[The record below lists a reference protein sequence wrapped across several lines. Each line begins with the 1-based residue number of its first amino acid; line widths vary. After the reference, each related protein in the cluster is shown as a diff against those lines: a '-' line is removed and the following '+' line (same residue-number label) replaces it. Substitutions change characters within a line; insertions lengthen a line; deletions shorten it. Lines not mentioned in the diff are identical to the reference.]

1 MFIHYQ
7 QGDKYFISC
16 PSCRKP
22 TQLPDIGPTEF
33 PTAFLINSLFQLQ
46 TTLQKASEGSKASY
60 DNCHNNSATGYCKQC
75 TRFLCPECHDKHNGW
90 QPFSTHEVIN
100 VQDVAVLNTSKLLPL
115 NEDGNMKC
123 NDHNKSFKVY
133 CETCQEIICR
143 DCTVSNRHRNHD
155 YKLVT
160 ESYPKHHQE
169 IEADLTKVKTKVA
182 DVNTA
187 MTNLIT
193 REREV
198 TKQGEDVKKQ
208 IHTQSQLI
216 INLVQQSERQLVQQ
230 VDTVVQ
236 QKIQLLTKQR
246 EEAETVLKQLKGC
259 EEFVEQSL
267 KVGTQQQI
275 LREKQNMVQVMTTV
289 NQDVNPVVFQPI
301 EEANI
306 TFTSNQTLVDKYEGI
321 GELKSTPF
329 GKSILVKNACYVGK
343 KSTIT
348 LNLQT
353 QDGSPL
359 SVPLSL
365 ISCELSSTDDSQ
377 LISCDIN
384 ETQSGNYD
392 ISFTPRTRGKNQLTI
407 RLGGVNI
414 PGSPF
419 TLRIIPS
426 HEMRGKPVNI
436 ISGLNRPYGVVITKN
451 EEIVVAEWSAHCIT
465 ILNKEGK
472 KVKSF
477 GTCGTKEGQFI
488 YPYGVAISHDGHI
501 LVTDNHRLQ
510 KLTFEGDCVK
520 SVGSSKTG
528 NGPLQFNIP
537 RGITVHPTTGQIFIA
552 DTFNHRIQVL
562 NQVLNKDLTYSHSF
576 GQYGSSPEHFNYPWD
591 MTFDNEGYLYLVSN
605 HCIKKFTSTGQ
616 HISTFSSYGF
626 KPGQIDIPTSIIIDN
641 NLLYVSE
648 RYNNR
653 ISIFDT
659 NGCFIHCFGKYGRGE
674 GEFNSPYSITVDSL
688 GNLYVSDSCND
699 RLVVL

>member
-1 MFIHYQ
+1 
-7 QGDKYFISC
+7 
-16 PSCRKP
+16 
-22 TQLPDIGPTEF
+22 
-33 PTAFLINSLFQLQ
+33 
-46 TTLQKASEGSKASY
+46 
-60 DNCHNNSATGYCKQC
+60 
-75 TRFLCPECHDKHNGW
+75 
-90 QPFSTHEVIN
+90 
-100 VQDVAVLNTSKLLPL
+100 
-115 NEDGNMKC
+115 MKC

-133 CETCQEIICR
+133 CETCQQLICR
-143 DCTVSNRHRNHD
+143 DCTISQRHQNHK
-155 YKLVT
+155 YKLIT
-160 ESYPKHHQE
+160 ECYPDHHQE

-187 MTNLIT
+187 VTKLIT

-208 IHTQSQLI
+208 IHTHSQLI
-216 INLVQQSERQLVQQ
+216 INLVQQLERQLVQQ

-301 EEANI
+301 EEPNI

-321 GELKSTPF
+321 GELKSKTF
-329 GKSILVKNACYVGK
+329 SKSIIVKNACYVGK

-348 LNLQT
+348 LDLQT
-353 QDGSPL
+353 QDGYPF

-365 ISCELSSTDDSQ
+365 ISCELSSAGDSQ

-384 ETQSGNYD
+384 ENQSGNYD
-392 ISFTPRTRGKNQLTI
+392 ISFTPRTRGNHQLTI

-426 HEMRGKPVNI
+426 PEMRGKPVNI
-436 ISGLNRPYGVVITKN
+436 ISGLTNPFGVVITKN
-451 EEIVVAEWSAHCIT
+451 EEIVVAECNAHCIT

-477 GTCGTKEGQFI
+477 GTKDGQFTF
-488 YPYGVAISHDGHI
+488 PHRVAISQDGHI
-501 LVTDNHRLQ
+501 LVTNEHQLQ

-520 SVGSSKTG
+520 SVGSSKRG
-528 NGPLQFNIP
+528 NGPLQFNTPI
-537 RGITVHPTTGQIFIA
+537 GITVHPTTGQIFIA
-552 DTFNHRIQVL
+552 DAYNHRI
-562 NQVLNKDLTYSHSF
+562 QVLNKDLTYSHSF
-576 GQYGSSPEHFNYPWD
+576 GQFGSSPEQLNSPRD
-591 MTFDNEGYLYLVSN
+591 VTLDKQGYLYVADSAN

-616 HISTFSSYGF
+616 YISTFSSRGSN
-626 KPGQIDIPTSIIIDN
+626 PGQISCPISIIINN
-641 NLLYVSE
+641 NLLYVGDCG
-648 RYNNR
+648 NNR

-659 NGCFIHCFGKYGRGE
+659 NGCFIHCFGKRGSGE
-674 GEFNSPYSITVDSL
+674 GEFNRPFGITVDSL
-688 GNLYVSDSCND
+688 GNLYVSDHSNN

>member
-1 MFIHYQ
+1 M
-7 QGDKYFISC
+7 
-16 PSCRKP
+16 
-22 TQLPDIGPTEF
+22 
-33 PTAFLINSLFQLQ
+33 
-46 TTLQKASEGSKASY
+46 
-60 DNCHNNSATGYCKQC
+60 
-75 TRFLCPECHDKHNGW
+75 
-90 QPFSTHEVIN
+90 
-100 VQDVAVLNTSKLLPL
+100 
-115 NEDGNMKC
+115 NEDRNTKC
-123 NDHNKSFKVY
+123 NDHNEPIKVY
-133 CETCQEIICR
+133 CETCQELICR
-143 DCTVSNRHRNHD
+143 DCTVSKRHRNHD
-155 YKLVT
+155 YNLVT

-169 IEADLTKVKTKVA
+169 IEADLMKVKTKVA
-182 DVNTA
+182 DVNIA
-187 MTNLIT
+187 VTNLIT
-193 REREV
+193 RESEV

-208 IHTQSQLI
+208 IHTHSQLI
-216 INLVQQSERQLVQQ
+216 ISLVKQSERQLVQQ

-246 EEAETVLKQLKGC
+246 EEAGTVLKQLKGC

-306 TFTSNQTLVDKYEGI
+306 TFTSNQTLVDKYQGI
-321 GELKSTPF
+321 GELKSKPF
-329 GKSILVKNACYVGK
+329 GKLVLVKNACYVGK

-365 ISCELSSTDDSQ
+365 ISCELSSADDSQ

-384 ETQSGNYD
+384 VTQSGNYD
-392 ISFTPRTRGKNQLTI
+392 ISFTPCTRGKHQLKV

-414 PGSPF
+414 PGSLF
-419 TLRIIPS
+419 TLHITTSP
-426 HEMRGKPVNI
+426 EMRGKPVNV
-436 ISGLNRPYGVVITKN
+436 ISGLTSPYGVANTKN
-451 EEIVVAEWSAHCIT
+451 EDIVVAELYANRIT

-477 GTCGTKEGQFI
+477 GTEGTKEGQFTH
-488 YPYGVAISHDGHI
+488 PRGVAISHDGHI

-520 SVGSSKTG
+520 SVGSGETG
-528 NGPLQFNIP
+528 NGPLQLNTPI
-537 RGITVHPTTGQIFIA
+537 GITVHPTTGQIFIA

-562 NQVLNKDLTYSHSF
+562 NKDLTYSHSF
-576 GQYGSSPEHFNYPWD
+576 GQYGSSPEQFNYPWD
-591 MTFDNEGYLYLVSN
+591 VTFDNEGYLYVADNSN
-605 HCIKKFTSTGQ
+605 DCIKKFTSTGQ
-616 HISTFSSYGF
+616 YISTFSSRGSN
-626 KPGQIDIPTSIIIDN
+626 PGQITKPSFILIDN

-648 RYNNR
+648 AGNNR

-659 NGCFIHCFGKYGRGE
+659 NGCFIHCFGKSGSGE
-674 GEFNSPYSITVDSL
+674 GEFDEPFGITVDSL
-688 GNLYVSDSCND
+688 GNLYVSDLRNN

>member
-1 MFIHYQ
+1 M
-7 QGDKYFISC
+7 
-16 PSCRKP
+16 
-22 TQLPDIGPTEF
+22 
-33 PTAFLINSLFQLQ
+33 
-46 TTLQKASEGSKASY
+46 
-60 DNCHNNSATGYCKQC
+60 
-75 TRFLCPECHDKHNGW
+75 
-90 QPFSTHEVIN
+90 
-100 VQDVAVLNTSKLLPL
+100 
-115 NEDGNMKC
+115 NEDSNTKC

-133 CETCQEIICR
+133 CETCQQLICR
-143 DCTVSNRHRNHD
+143 DCTISERHQRHK
-155 YKLVT
+155 YKLIT

-169 IEADLTKVKTKVA
+169 IEADLTIVKRKVA

-187 MTNLIT
+187 VTNLVT
-193 REREV
+193 RERDV

-208 IHTQSQLI
+208 IHTQSRLI

-236 QKIQLLTKQR
+236 QKIRLLTKQR

-267 KVGTQQQI
+267 KVGSQQQI

-306 TFTSNQTLVDKYEGI
+306 TFTSNQTLVDKYQGI
-321 GELKSTPF
+321 GHLKSKPF
-329 GKSILVKNACYVGK
+329 AKSILVKNACYIGK
-343 KSTIT
+343 KSTII

-353 QDGSPL
+353 QDRYPL

-365 ISCELSSTDDSQ
+365 ISCELSSADDSQ

-392 ISFTPRTRGKNQLTI
+392 ISFTPRTRGKHQLTI
-407 RLGGVNI
+407 RLGGMNI

-419 TLRIIPS
+419 TLHIIPS
-426 HEMRGKPVNI
+426 PEMRGKPVNI
-436 ISGLNRPYGVVITKN
+436 ISGLNRPWGVVITKN
-451 EEIVVAEWSAHCIT
+451 EEIVVTEWGADYIT

-477 GTCGTKEGQFI
+477 GTKGTKEGQFTN
-488 YPYGVAISHDGHI
+488 PRGVAISHDGCI

-510 KLTFEGDCVK
+510 KLTFEGVCVK

-528 NGPLQFNIP
+528 NGPLQFNVPI
-537 RGITVHPTTGQIFIA
+537 GVTVHPTTGQIFIA
-552 DTFNHRIQVL
+552 DNSNHRI
-562 NQVLNKDLTYSHSF
+562 QVLNKDLTYSHSF
-576 GQYGSSPEHFNYPWD
+576 GKEGSSPEQFNQPWD
-591 MTFDNEGYLYLVSN
+591 VTFDNEGYLNVADSNN

-616 HISTFSSYGF
+616 YISTFSSKGSN
-626 KPGQIDIPTSIIIDN
+626 PGQINVPTSIIIDN

-648 RYNNR
+648 YGNNR

-659 NGCFIHCFGKYGRGE
+659 NGCFIHCFGKSGSEE
-674 GEFNSPYSITVDSL
+674 GEFTSPRGITVDSL
-688 GNLYVSDSCND
+688 GNMYVSDTDNN

>member
-1 MFIHYQ
+1 MHN
-7 QGDKYFISC
+7 KW
-16 PSCRKP
+16 
-22 TQLPDIGPTEF
+22 
-33 PTAFLINSLFQLQ
+33 
-46 TTLQKASEGSKASY
+46 KA
-60 DNCHNNSATGYCKQC
+60 
-75 TRFLCPECHDKHNGW
+75 
-90 QPFSTHEVIN
+90 FSTHEVIN

-115 NEDGNMKC
+115 NEDSNLKC
-123 NDHNKSFKVY
+123 NDHNEPIKVY
-133 CETCQEIICR
+133 CETCQELICR
-143 DCTVSNRHRNHD
+143 DCTISQRHQNHK
-155 YKLVT
+155 YELII
-160 ESYPKHHQE
+160 ECYPDHHQE
-169 IEADLTKVKTKVA
+169 IEADLTKVKRKVA

-187 MTNLIT
+187 VTNLIT
-193 REREV
+193 QEREV

-267 KVGTQQQI
+267 KIGSQQQI

-306 TFTSNQTLVDKYEGI
+306 TFTSNQTLVDNYEGI
-321 GELKSTPF
+321 GELKSKTF
-329 GKSILVKNACYVGK
+329 GKSVLVKNAYYVGK
-343 KSTIT
+343 KLTIT
-348 LNLQT
+348 LKLQT

-365 ISCELSSTDDSQ
+365 ISCELSSAGDSQ

-392 ISFTPRTRGKNQLTI
+392 ISFTPPRTRGKGQLNI

-419 TLRIIPS
+419 TFHIPS
-426 HEMRGKPVNI
+426 SEMRGKPVSI
-436 ISGLNRPYGVVITKN
+436 ISGLNSPWGVVITKN
-451 EEIVVAEWSAHCIT
+451 EEIVVAESGAHCIT

-477 GTCGTKEGQFI
+477 GTRGTKKGQFTH
-488 YPYGVAISHDGHI
+488 PHGVAISQDGHI
-501 LVTDNHRLQ
+501 LVTDEHRLQ

-520 SVGSSKTG
+520 SLGSSKTG
-528 NGPLQFNIP
+528 NGPLQFNTPI
-537 RGITVHPTTGQIFIA
+537 GITVHPTTGQIFIA
-552 DTFNHRIQVL
+552 DTSNHRIQVL
-562 NQVLNKDLTYSHSF
+562 NEDLTYSHSF
-576 GQYGSSPEHFNYPWD
+576 GQYGSSPEQFNEPYD
-591 MTFDNEGYLYLVSN
+591 VTFDNEEYLYVADNNN
-605 HCIKKFTSTGQ
+605 HCVKKLTSTGQ
-616 HISTFSSYGF
+616 YISTFSSYESN
-626 KPGQIDIPTSIIIDN
+626 PGQIIYPSSIIIDN
-641 NLLYVSE
+641 NILYVSE
-648 RYNNR
+648 LGIDR

-659 NGCFIHCFGKYGRGE
+659 NGCFIHCFGKYGSGE
-674 GEFNSPYSITVDSL
+674 GEFNSPYGIAVDSL
-688 GNLYVSDSCND
+688 GNLYVND
-699 RLVVL
+699 LINYRLVVL

>member
-1 MFIHYQ
+1 
-7 QGDKYFISC
+7 
-16 PSCRKP
+16 
-22 TQLPDIGPTEF
+22 
-33 PTAFLINSLFQLQ
+33 
-46 TTLQKASEGSKASY
+46 
-60 DNCHNNSATGYCKQC
+60 
-75 TRFLCPECHDKHNGW
+75 
-90 QPFSTHEVIN
+90 
-100 VQDVAVLNTSKLLPL
+100 
-115 NEDGNMKC
+115 MKC
-123 NDHNKSFKVY
+123 NDHNEPIKVY
-133 CETCQEIICR
+133 CETCQELICR
-143 DCTVSNRHRNHD
+143 DCTVSKQHRNHD
-155 YKLVT
+155 YNLIT

-182 DVNTA
+182 DINIAVTD
-187 MTNLIT
+187 LIT

-198 TKQGEDVKKQ
+198 TEQGEDVKKQ
-208 IHTQSQLI
+208 IHTHSQLI
-216 INLVQQSERQLVQQ
+216 MNLVQQSQRQLVQQ

-306 TFTSNQTLVDKYEGI
+306 TFTSNHTLVDKYKGI
-321 GELKSTPF
+321 GELKSKTF
-329 GKSILVKNACYVGK
+329 GKSVLVKNACYISK

-359 SVPLSL
+359 SVPFSL
-365 ISCELSSTDDSQ
+365 ISCELSSAGDSQ
-377 LISCDIN
+377 PISCDIN
-384 ETQSGNYD
+384 ETQSGNYN
-392 ISFTPRTRGKNQLTI
+392 ISFTPCTRGKHQLTI

-419 TLRIIPS
+419 TLFP
-426 HEMRGKPVNI
+426 ELRGKPVNI

-451 EEIVVAEWSAHCIT
+451 EEIVVAENVTHRIT

-477 GTCGTKEGQFI
+477 GTEGTKEGQFI
-488 YPYGVAISHDGHI
+488 YPRGVAISHDGHI

-510 KLTFEGDCVK
+510 KLTFEGHCVK
-520 SVGSSKTG
+520 SVGSSEIG

-537 RGITVHPTTGQIFIA
+537 IGITVHPTTGQIFAA
-552 DTFNHRIQVL
+552 DAYNHRI
-562 NQVLNKDLTYSHSF
+562 QVLNKDLTYSHSF
-576 GQYGSSPEHFNYPWD
+576 GQYGSSPEQFNDPRD
-591 MTFDNEGYLYLVSN
+591 VTLDNEGYLYVADYNN

-616 HISTFSSYGF
+616 YISTFSSYGSN
-626 KPGQIDIPTSIIIDN
+626 PGHISCPSSIIIDN

-648 RYNNR
+648 QVNNR

-659 NGCFIHCFGKYGRGE
+659 NGCFIHCFGKRGSGE
-674 GEFNSPYSITVDSL
+674 GEFHRPFGITVDSL
-688 GNLYVSDSCND
+688 GNLYVSDFHNN

>member
-1 MFIHYQ
+1 
-7 QGDKYFISC
+7 
-16 PSCRKP
+16 
-22 TQLPDIGPTEF
+22 
-33 PTAFLINSLFQLQ
+33 
-46 TTLQKASEGSKASY
+46 
-60 DNCHNNSATGYCKQC
+60 
-75 TRFLCPECHDKHNGW
+75 
-90 QPFSTHEVIN
+90 
-100 VQDVAVLNTSKLLPL
+100 
-115 NEDGNMKC
+115 MKC
-123 NDHNKSFKVY
+123 NDHNEPIKVY
-133 CETCQEIICR
+133 CETCQELICR
-143 DCTVSNRHRNHD
+143 DCTISERHQNHK

-169 IEADLTKVKTKVA
+169 IEANLTKVKTKVA

-187 MTNLIT
+187 VTNLIT

-230 VDTVVQ
+230 VDTAVQ

-259 EEFVEQSL
+259 EEFVEQTL
-267 KVGTQQQI
+267 KVGNQQQI

-321 GELKSTPF
+321 GEFKSKTF
-329 GKSILVKNACYVGK
+329 GKSVFVKNICYAGK
-343 KSTIT
+343 KSTVT

-353 QDGSPL
+353 QDGAPF
-359 SVPLSL
+359 SVPPSL
-365 ISCELSSTDDSQ
+365 ISCELSSADDSQ

-384 ETQSGNYD
+384 DTQSGNYD
-392 ISFTPRTRGKNQLTI
+392 ISFTPRIRGKHQLTI

-414 PGSPF
+414 PGSSF
-419 TLRIIPS
+419 TLHIIPS
-426 HEMRGKPVNI
+426 PEMRGKPVNI
-436 ISGLNRPYGVVITKN
+436 ISGLNRSWGVVITKN
-451 EEIVVAEWSAHCIT
+451 EDIVVAEWSANCIT

-477 GTCGTKEGQFI
+477 GTRGTKEGQFDF
-488 YPYGVAISHDGHI
+488 PCGVAISQDGRI

-520 SVGSSKTG
+520 SVGSGEKG
-528 NGPLQFNIP
+528 NGPLQFNVP
-537 RGITVHPTTGQIFIA
+537 MGIAVHPTTGQIFIA
-552 DTFNHRIQVL
+552 DNSNHRI
-562 NQVLNKDLTYSHSF
+562 QVLNKDLTYSHSF
-576 GQYGSSPEHFNYPWD
+576 GQYGSSPEQFNYPCD
-591 MTFDNEGYLYLVSN
+591 VTFDNEGYLYVADNNN

-616 HISTFSSYGF
+616 YISTFSSEGSR
-626 KPGQIDIPTSIIIDN
+626 PGQIFCPISILIDN

-648 RYNNR
+648 FVNNR

-659 NGCFIHCFGKYGRGE
+659 NGCFIHCFGKRGSGE
-674 GEFNSPYSITVDSL
+674 GEFDRPHGITVDSL
-688 GNLYVSDSCND
+688 GNLYVSDSGNN

>member
-1 MFIHYQ
+1 M
-7 QGDKYFISC
+7 
-16 PSCRKP
+16 
-22 TQLPDIGPTEF
+22 
-33 PTAFLINSLFQLQ
+33 
-46 TTLQKASEGSKASY
+46 
-60 DNCHNNSATGYCKQC
+60 
-75 TRFLCPECHDKHNGW
+75 
-90 QPFSTHEVIN
+90 
-100 VQDVAVLNTSKLLPL
+100 
-115 NEDGNMKC
+115 NEDSNTKC
-123 NDHNKSFKVY
+123 NDHNEPIKLY
-133 CETCQEIICR
+133 CETCRDLICR
-143 DCTVSNRHRNHD
+143 DCTFSQRHQNHKH
-155 YKLVT
+155 KLII
-160 ESYPKHHQE
+160 ECYPDHHQE
-169 IEADLTKVKTKVA
+169 IEADLTKVKRKVA

-187 MTNLIT
+187 VTNLIT
-193 REREV
+193 RERDV

-216 INLVQQSERQLVQQ
+216 INLVQQSQRLLVQQ

-267 KVGTQQQI
+267 KVGSQQQI

-289 NQDVNPVVFQPI
+289 NQDVNPVVFQPT

-306 TFTSNQTLVDKYEGI
+306 TFTSNQTLVDKYQGI
-321 GELKSTPF
+321 GELKSKTF
-329 GKSILVKNACYVGK
+329 GKSVLVKNACYVGK

-348 LNLQT
+348 LNLQA

-365 ISCELSSTDDSQ
+365 ISCELSSADDSQ
-377 LISCDIN
+377 FISCDIN

-392 ISFTPRTRGKNQLTI
+392 TSFTPCTKGKHQLTI

-419 TLRIIPS
+419 TLHIIPS
-426 HEMRGKPVNI
+426 PEMRGKPVNI
-436 ISGLNRPYGVVITKN
+436 ISGLRIPWGVVITKN
-451 EEIVVAEWSAHCIT
+451 DEIVLAECGPHCIT

-477 GTCGTKEGQFI
+477 GTKGTKEGQFTKLR
-488 YPYGVAISHDGHI
+488 GVALSHDGHI
-501 LVTDNHRLQ
+501 LVTDEHRLQ

-520 SVGSSKTG
+520 SVGSSETG
-528 NGPLQFNIP
+528 KGSLQFNVPI
-537 RGITVHPTTGQIFIA
+537 GITVHPTTGEIFIA
-552 DTFNHRIQVL
+552 DMNNYRI
-562 NQVLNKDLTYSHSF
+562 QVLNKDLTYSHSF
-576 GQYGSSPEHFNYPWD
+576 GKRGSSPEQFQYPWD
-591 MTFDNEGYLYLVSN
+591 VTFDNEGYLYVADHSN

-616 HISTFSSYGF
+616 YITTFSSKGSN
-626 KPGQIDIPTSIIIDN
+626 PGHIKHPSSIIIDN

-648 RYNNR
+648 RGNHR

-659 NGCFIHCFGKYGRGE
+659 NGCFIHCFGKEGSGE
-674 GEFNSPYSITVDSL
+674 GEFNSPCGITVDSL
-688 GNLYVSDSCND
+688 GNLYVSDTFNN

>member
-1 MFIHYQ
+1 MLK
-7 QGDKYFISC
+7 GPNVSC
-16 PSCRKP
+16 
-22 TQLPDIGPTEF
+22 
-33 PTAFLINSLFQLQ
+33 
-46 TTLQKASEGSKASY
+46 

-75 TRFLCPECHDKHNGW
+75 ARFSCQECLDAHNKW
-90 QPFSTHEVIN
+90 QLLSTHEVI
-100 VQDVAVLNTSKLLPL
+100 DVAVLNTSKLLPL
-115 NEDGNMKC
+115 NEDRNMKC

-133 CETCQEIICR
+133 CETCQELICR
-143 DCTVSNRHRNHD
+143 DCTITQPHQNHK

-160 ESYPKHHQE
+160 ECYPDHHQE
-169 IEADLTKVKTKVA
+169 IEVDLTIVKRKVA

-187 MTNLIT
+187 VTNLFT
-193 REREV
+193 RESDV
-198 TKQGEDVKKQ
+198 TKQGDDVKKQ
-208 IHTQSQLI
+208 IHTHSKLI
-216 INLVQQSERQLVQQ
+216 INLVQQSQRQLVQQ

-236 QKIQLLTKQR
+236 QKIQSLTKQR
-246 EEAETVLKQLKGC
+246 EEAETVLKQLRGC
-259 EEFVEQSL
+259 EELVEQSL

-301 EEANI
+301 EEADI
-306 TFTSNQTLVDKYEGI
+306 TFTSNHTLLDKYEGI
-321 GELKSTPF
+321 GQLKSKPF
-329 GKSILVKNACYVGK
+329 GKLLLVKNACYISK

-365 ISCELSSTDDSQ
+365 ISCELSSADDSQ

-392 ISFTPRTRGKNQLTI
+392 VSFTPRTRGKHQLTI

-414 PGSPF
+414 PDSPF
-419 TLRIIPS
+419 TLHIIPS
-426 HEMRGKPVNI
+426 PEMRGKPVNI
-436 ISGLNRPYGVVITKN
+436 ISGLNNPWGVVITKN
-451 EEIVVAEWSAHCIT
+451 EEIVVAENGAHCIT

-477 GTCGTKEGQFI
+477 GTRGIKEGQFT
-488 YPYGVAISHDGHI
+488 YPHGVAISHDGYI

-528 NGPLQFNIP
+528 NGPLQLNVPI
-537 RGITVHPTTGQIFIA
+537 GMTVHPTTGQIFIA
-552 DTFNHRIQVL
+552 DNDNHRIQVL
-562 NQVLNKDLTYSHSF
+562 DKDLAYSHSF
-576 GQYGSSPEHFNYPWD
+576 GKRGSSPEQFNDPWD
-591 MTFDNEGYLYLVSN
+591 VTFHNEGYLYVADSDN
-605 HCIKKFTSTGQ
+605 HCIKKFTSTEQ
-616 HISTFSSYGF
+616 YISTFSSCGSN
-626 KPGQIDIPTSIIIDN
+626 PGKISCPSSIIIDN

-648 RYNNR
+648 LVNHR

-659 NGCFIHCFGKYGRGE
+659 NGCFIHCFGKRGSGE
-674 GEFNSPYSITVDSL
+674 GEFNIPCGITVDSL
-688 GNLYVSDSCND
+688 GNLYVSDHGNN

>member
-1 MFIHYQ
+1 
-7 QGDKYFISC
+7 
-16 PSCRKP
+16 
-22 TQLPDIGPTEF
+22 
-33 PTAFLINSLFQLQ
+33 
-46 TTLQKASEGSKASY
+46 
-60 DNCHNNSATGYCKQC
+60 
-75 TRFLCPECHDKHNGW
+75 
-90 QPFSTHEVIN
+90 
-100 VQDVAVLNTSKLLPL
+100 
-115 NEDGNMKC
+115 MKC
-123 NDHNKSFKVY
+123 NDHNEPIKVY
-133 CETCQEIICR
+133 CETCQELICR
-143 DCTVSNRHRNHD
+143 DCTISQRHQNHK
-155 YKLVT
+155 YKLIT
-160 ESYPKHHQE
+160 ECYPDHHQE
-169 IEADLTKVKTKVA
+169 IEADLTKVKRKVA

-187 MTNLIT
+187 VTNLIT
-193 REREV
+193 RERAV

-208 IHTQSQLI
+208 IHAQSQLI

-267 KVGTQQQI
+267 KVGSQQQI

-321 GELKSTPF
+321 GELKSKPF
-329 GKSILVKNACYVGK
+329 GKSVLIKNACYVGK

-365 ISCELSSTDDSQ
+365 ISCELSSADDSQ

-392 ISFTPRTRGKNQLTI
+392 INFTPHTRGKHQLTI

-414 PGSPF
+414 PDSPF
-419 TLRIIPS
+419 TLHIIPS
-426 HEMRGKPVNI
+426 PEMRGKPVNI
-436 ISGLNRPYGVVITKN
+436 ISGLNRPFGVVITKN
-451 EEIVVAEWSAHCIT
+451 EDIVVAECHAKCVT

-477 GTCGTKEGQFI
+477 VTRGTKEGQFTN
-488 YPYGVAISHDGHI
+488 PRGVAISHDGHI

-510 KLTFEGDCVK
+510 KLSFEGGCVK
-520 SVGSSKTG
+520 SVGSSEIG
-528 NGPLQFNIP
+528 NGPLQFNHPI
-537 RGITVHPTTGQIFIA
+537 GITVHPTIGQIFIA
-552 DTFNHRIQVL
+552 DSNNHRI
-562 NQVLNKDLTYSHSF
+562 QVLNKDLTYSHSF
-576 GQYGSSPEHFNYPWD
+576 GKKGSSPEQFNLPYD
-591 MTFDNEGYLYLVSN
+591 VTFDNEGYLYVADFGS
-605 HCIKKFTSTGQ
+605 HCIKKFTSTEQ
-616 HISTFSSYGF
+616 YISTFSSRGSN
-626 KPGQIDIPTSIIIDN
+626 PGQIKQPISIIINN
-641 NLLYVSE
+641 NLLYVNE
-648 RYNNR
+648 LGNHR

-659 NGCFIHCFGKYGRGE
+659 NGCFIHCFGKRGSRE
-674 GEFNSPYSITVDSL
+674 GEFNSPYGITVDSL
-688 GNLYVSDSCND
+688 GNLYVSDTFNN

>member
-1 MFIHYQ
+1 M
-7 QGDKYFISC
+7 
-16 PSCRKP
+16 
-22 TQLPDIGPTEF
+22 
-33 PTAFLINSLFQLQ
+33 
-46 TTLQKASEGSKASY
+46 
-60 DNCHNNSATGYCKQC
+60 
-75 TRFLCPECHDKHNGW
+75 
-90 QPFSTHEVIN
+90 
-100 VQDVAVLNTSKLLPL
+100 
-115 NEDGNMKC
+115 NEDRNTKC
-123 NDHNKSFKVY
+123 NDHNEPIKVY
-133 CETCQEIICR
+133 CETCQELICR
-143 DCTVSNRHRNHD
+143 DCTVSKRHRNHD
-155 YKLVT
+155 YNLIT

-182 DVNTA
+182 NINTA
-187 MTNLIT
+187 VTNLIT
-193 REREV
+193 RERDV

-216 INLVQQSERQLVQQ
+216 INLVQQSQRQLVQQ

-246 EEAETVLKQLKGC
+246 EEAETVLKQLKDC

-329 GKSILVKNACYVGK
+329 GKSVLVKNACYVGK

-348 LNLQT
+348 LDLQT

-365 ISCELSSTDDSQ
+365 ISCELSSADDSQ

-392 ISFTPRTRGKNQLTI
+392 ISFTPCTRGKHQLTI

-419 TLRIIPS
+419 TLYIIPS
-426 HEMRGKPVNI
+426 PEMRGKPENI
-436 ISGLNRPYGVVITKN
+436 ISGPMGVVITKN
-451 EEIVVAEWSAHCIT
+451 EEIVVAEFSANCIT

-477 GTCGTKEGQFI
+477 GTKGTKEGQFTN
-488 YPYGVAISHDGHI
+488 PRGVAISHDGHI
-501 LVTDNHRLQ
+501 LVSDEHRLQ

-520 SVGSSKTG
+520 SVGSSETG
-528 NGPLQFNIP
+528 NGPLQFNGP
-537 RGITVHPTTGQIFIA
+537 TGITVHPTTGQIFIA
-552 DTFNHRIQVL
+552 DSNNHRI
-562 NQVLNKDLTYSHSF
+562 QVLNKDLTYSHSL
-576 GQYGSSPEHFNYPWD
+576 GKRGSSPEQFNYPCD
-591 MTFDNEGYLYLVSN
+591 VTFDKEGYLYVTDNNN

-616 HISTFSSYGF
+616 YISTFSSCGSN
-626 KPGQIDIPTSIIIDN
+626 PGQIKFPVFIIIDN

-648 RYNNR
+648 HVNNR

-659 NGCFIHCFGKYGRGE
+659 NGCFIHCFGKSGSGE
-674 GEFNSPYSITVDSL
+674 GEFNSPYGITVDSL
-688 GNLYVSDSCND
+688 GNLYVSDYGNN
-699 RLVVL
+699 RLVVW

>member
-1 MFIHYQ
+1 MFIHYLIYQ

-33 PTAFLINSLFQLQ
+33 PTAFFINSLFQLQ
-46 TTLQKASEGSKASY
+46 NTLKKAFEDRNVSC
-60 DNCHNNSATGYCKQC
+60 DNCHKNSATGYCKQC
-75 TRFLCPECHDKHNGW
+75 TQFLCPKCLDAHNTW
-90 QPFSTHEVIN
+90 LPFSTHEVIN

-115 NEDGNMKC
+115 NEDRNTKC
-123 NDHNKSFKVY
+123 NDHNEPIKVY
-133 CETCQEIICR
+133 CETCQELICR
-143 DCTVSNRHRNHD
+143 DCTISKRHRNHD
-155 YKLVT
+155 YNLVT

-182 DVNTA
+182 NITTA
-187 MTNLIT
+187 VTNLIT
-193 REREV
+193 QEREV

-208 IHTQSQLI
+208 IHTQSQLL
-216 INLVQQSERQLVQQ
+216 INLVQHSERQLVQQ
-230 VDTVVQ
+230 VDTAVQ

-267 KVGTQQQI
+267 KVGSQQQI

-301 EEANI
+301 DEANI
-306 TFTSNQTLVDKYEGI
+306 TFTSNHTLVDKYEGI
-321 GELKSTPF
+321 GEFKSKTF
-329 GKSILVKNACYVGK
+329 GKSVLVKNACYVGK
-343 KSTIT
+343 KSTVT

-353 QDGSPL
+353 QGGSPF

-365 ISCELSSTDDSQ
+365 ISCELSSAGNSQ
-377 LISCDIN
+377 LVSCDIN

-392 ISFTPRTRGKNQLTI
+392 ISFTPCTREKHQLTI

-419 TLRIIPS
+419 TLFP
-426 HEMRGKPVNI
+426 EMRGKPVNI
-436 ISGLNRPYGVVITKN
+436 ISGLNGPYGVVVSKN
-451 EEIVVAEWSAHCIT
+451 EEIIVAENDANCIT

-477 GTCGTKEGQFI
+477 GTRGTKEGQFTN
-488 YPYGVAISHDGHI
+488 PRGVTISQDGHI

-528 NGPLQFNIP
+528 NGPLQFNGP
-537 RGITVHPTTGQIFIA
+537 TGITVYPTTGQIFVA
-552 DTFNHRIQVL
+552 DMDNHRIRVL
-562 NQVLNKDLTYSHSF
+562 NNDLTYSHSF
-576 GQYGSSPEHFNYPWD
+576 VKEGSSPEQFNLPCD
-591 MTFDNEGYLYLVSN
+591 VTFDNEGYLYVADFNN
-605 HCIKKFTSTGQ
+605 HCIKKFTPAGQ
-616 HISTFSSYGF
+616 YISTFSSEGSN
-626 KPGQIDIPTSIIIDN
+626 PGQIKQPTSIIIDN

-648 RYNNR
+648 YGNDR

-659 NGCFIHCFGKYGRGE
+659 NGRFIHCFGKSGSGE
-674 GEFNSPYSITVDSL
+674 GEFNLRYGITIDSL
-688 GNLYVSDSCND
+688 GNLYVSDTDNN

>member
-1 MFIHYQ
+1 M
-7 QGDKYFISC
+7 
-16 PSCRKP
+16 
-22 TQLPDIGPTEF
+22 
-33 PTAFLINSLFQLQ
+33 
-46 TTLQKASEGSKASY
+46 
-60 DNCHNNSATGYCKQC
+60 
-75 TRFLCPECHDKHNGW
+75 
-90 QPFSTHEVIN
+90 
-100 VQDVAVLNTSKLLPL
+100 
-115 NEDGNMKC
+115 NEDSDTKC
-123 NDHNKSFKVY
+123 NDHNKPIKVY
-133 CETCQEIICR
+133 CETCQELICR
-143 DCTVSNRHRNHD
+143 DCTISQRHQNHK
-155 YKLVT
+155 YKLIT
-160 ESYPKHHQE
+160 ECYPDHYQE
-169 IEADLTKVKTKVA
+169 IEADLTKVKRKVA

-187 MTNLIT
+187 VTNLIT
-193 REREV
+193 REWEV

-230 VDTVVQ
+230 VDTTVQ

-259 EEFVEQSL
+259 EEFVERSL
-267 KVGTQQQI
+267 KLGSQQQI

-321 GELKSTPF
+321 GELKSS
-329 GKSILVKNACYVGK
+329 KSVLVKSACYIGK

-359 SVPLSL
+359 SIPPSL
-365 ISCELSSTDDSQ
+365 ISCELSSADDSQ

-392 ISFTPRTRGKNQLTI
+392 ISFIVYTRGKHQLTI
-407 RLGGVNI
+407 RSGGVNI

-419 TLRIIPS
+419 TPHIIPS
-426 HEMRGKPVNI
+426 PEMRGKPVNI
-436 ISGLNRPYGVVITKN
+436 ISGLNKPFDVVITKN
-451 EEIVVAEWSAHCIT
+451 EEIVVAECDAHCIT

-477 GTCGTKEGQFI
+477 GTRGTRGTKEGQFTF
-488 YPYGVAISHDGHI
+488 PRGVTISHDGHI

-520 SVGSSKTG
+520 SVGSSEKG
-528 NGPLQFNIP
+528 NGPLQFKVP
-537 RGITVHPTTGQIFIA
+537 RNITVHPTTGQIFIA
-552 DTFNHRIQVL
+552 ETDNHRI
-562 NQVLNKDLTYSHSF
+562 QVLNKDLTYSHSF
-576 GQYGSSPEHFNYPWD
+576 GKKGSSPEQFNQPYD
-591 MTFDNEGYLYLVSN
+591 VTFDNEGYLYVADHYN
-605 HCIKKFTSTGQ
+605 QCIKKFTSTGQ
-616 HISTFSSYGF
+616 HISTFSSRGSD
-626 KPGQIDIPTSIIIDN
+626 PGQIIAPSSIIIDN

-648 RYNNR
+648 LGNDR

-659 NGCFIHCFGKYGRGE
+659 NGCFIHYFGKYGSGE
-674 GEFNSPYSITVDSL
+674 GEFDRPYGITVDSL
-688 GNLYVSDSCND
+688 GNLYASDLGNN

>member
-1 MFIHYQ
+1 
-7 QGDKYFISC
+7 
-16 PSCRKP
+16 
-22 TQLPDIGPTEF
+22 
-33 PTAFLINSLFQLQ
+33 
-46 TTLQKASEGSKASY
+46 
-60 DNCHNNSATGYCKQC
+60 
-75 TRFLCPECHDKHNGW
+75 
-90 QPFSTHEVIN
+90 
-100 VQDVAVLNTSKLLPL
+100 
-115 NEDGNMKC
+115 MKC
-123 NDHNKSFKVY
+123 NDHNEPIKVY
-133 CETCQEIICR
+133 CETCQELICR
-143 DCTVSNRHRNHD
+143 DCTVSKQHQNHD
-155 YKLVT
+155 YNLIT

-169 IEADLTKVKTKVA
+169 IEADLTTVKTKVA

-187 MTNLIT
+187 VTNLIT
-193 REREV
+193 RERDV

-267 KVGTQQQI
+267 KLGSQQQI

-289 NQDVNPVVFQPI
+289 SQDVNPVVFQPI

-365 ISCELSSTDDSQ
+365 VSCELSSAGDSQ
-377 LISCDIN
+377 LISCDVN

-392 ISFTPRTRGKNQLTI
+392 ISFTPPRTRGKGQLNI

-414 PGSPF
+414 PDSPF
-419 TLRIIPS
+419 SLHIIPS
-426 HEMRGKPVNI
+426 PEMRGKPVNI

-477 GTCGTKEGQFI
+477 GTYGTKEGQFTK
-488 YPYGVAISHDGHI
+488 PYGVAISHDGHI

-528 NGPLQFNIP
+528 NGHLKFNTP

-562 NQVLNKDLTYSHSF
+562 NKDLTYSHSF
-576 GQYGSSPEHFNYPWD
+576 GKKGSSPEQYPCD
-591 MTFDNEGYLYLVSN
+591 VTFDNEGYLYVADSDN

-616 HISTFSSYGF
+616 YVSTFSSRGYN
-626 KPGQIDIPTSIIIDN
+626 PGKIRYPSSIIIDN
-641 NLLYVSE
+641 NILYVSE
-648 RYNNR
+648 WGNNR

-659 NGCFIHCFGKYGRGE
+659 NGCFIHCFGKSGSGE
-674 GEFNSPYSITVDSL
+674 GEFNSPYGITVDSL
-688 GNLYVSDSCND
+688 GNLYVSDWGNN

>member
-1 MFIHYQ
+1 
-7 QGDKYFISC
+7 
-16 PSCRKP
+16 
-22 TQLPDIGPTEF
+22 
-33 PTAFLINSLFQLQ
+33 
-46 TTLQKASEGSKASY
+46 
-60 DNCHNNSATGYCKQC
+60 
-75 TRFLCPECHDKHNGW
+75 
-90 QPFSTHEVIN
+90 
-100 VQDVAVLNTSKLLPL
+100 
-115 NEDGNMKC
+115 MKC
-123 NDHNKSFKVY
+123 NDHNEPIKVY
-133 CETCQEIICR
+133 CETCQELICR
-143 DCTVSNRHRNHD
+143 DCTISQRHQNHK
-155 YKLVT
+155 YKLIT
-160 ESYPKHHQE
+160 ECYPDHHQE
-169 IEADLTKVKTKVA
+169 IEADLTIVKRKVA

-187 MTNLIT
+187 VTNLIT

-198 TKQGEDVKKQ
+198 TQQGEDVKKQ

-216 INLVQQSERQLVQQ
+216 INLVQQSQRQLLQQ

-259 EEFVEQSL
+259 EEFVDQSL
-267 KVGTQQQI
+267 KLGSQQQI

-321 GELKSTPF
+321 GELKSKPF
-329 GKSILVKNACYVGK
+329 GKSVLVKNACYVGK
-343 KSTIT
+343 KLTIT

-365 ISCELSSTDDSQ
+365 ISCELSSGDDSQ

-392 ISFTPRTRGKNQLTI
+392 ISFTPHTRGKHQLTI

-419 TLRIIPS
+419 ILSPK
-426 HEMRGKPVNI
+426 MRGKPVNI
-436 ISGLNRPYGVVITKN
+436 ISGLHNPWGVVITKN
-451 EEIVVAEWSAHCIT
+451 EEIVVAESGAHCIT
-465 ILNKEGK
+465 ILNKKGK

-477 GTCGTKEGQFI
+477 GRRGTKEGQFI
-488 YPYGVAISHDGHI
+488 YPCGVAISQDGHI
-501 LVTDNHRLQ
+501 LVTDDHRLQ

-520 SVGSSKTG
+520 SVGSSKIG

-537 RGITVHPTTGQIFIA
+537 IGITVHPTTGQIFIA
-552 DTFNHRIQVL
+552 DTQNHRI
-562 NQVLNKDLTYSHSF
+562 QVLNKDLTYSDSF
-576 GQYGSSPEHFNYPWD
+576 GKRGSSPEQFNDPYD
-591 MTFDNEGYLYLVSN
+591 VTFDNEGYLYVADRDN
-605 HCIKKFTSTGQ
+605 NCIKKFTSTGQ
-616 HISTFSSYGF
+616 YISTFSSEGSN
-626 KPGQIDIPTSIIIDN
+626 PGQIKYPLSIIIDN

-648 RYNNR
+648 RGNNR

-659 NGCFIHCFGKYGRGE
+659 NGCFIHCFGKRGSGE
-674 GEFNSPYSITVDSL
+674 GEFNSPFGITVDSL
-688 GNLYVSDSCND
+688 GNLYVSDTCNN

>member
-1 MFIHYQ
+1 
-7 QGDKYFISC
+7 
-16 PSCRKP
+16 
-22 TQLPDIGPTEF
+22 
-33 PTAFLINSLFQLQ
+33 
-46 TTLQKASEGSKASY
+46 
-60 DNCHNNSATGYCKQC
+60 
-75 TRFLCPECHDKHNGW
+75 
-90 QPFSTHEVIN
+90 
-100 VQDVAVLNTSKLLPL
+100 
-115 NEDGNMKC
+115 MKC
-123 NDHNKSFKVY
+123 NDHNEPIKVY
-133 CETCQEIICR
+133 CETCQELICLY
-143 DCTVSNRHRNHD
+143 CAVSKQHRNHD
-155 YKLVT
+155 YNLIT

-169 IEADLTKVKTKVA
+169 IEADLTKVKTKVI
-182 DVNTA
+182 DINTA
-187 MTNLIT
+187 VTNLIT
-193 REREV
+193 RERDV

-267 KVGTQQQI
+267 KVGSQQQI

-321 GELKSTPF
+321 GELKSKPF
-329 GKSILVKNACYVGK
+329 GKSVLVKNACYVGK

-353 QDGSPL
+353 QDGSLL

-365 ISCELSSTDDSQ
+365 ISCELSSADDSRRT
-377 LISCDIN
+377 SCDIN

-392 ISFTPRTRGKNQLTI
+392 ISFTPRTRGKHQLTI

-419 TLRIIPS
+419 TLHITTSP
-426 HEMRGKPVNI
+426 EMRGKPVNI
-436 ISGLNRPYGVVITKN
+436 ISGLNSPCGVVITKN
-451 EEIVVAEWSAHCIT
+451 EEIVVAENDAHCIT

-477 GTCGTKEGQFI
+477 GTEGTKEGQFT
-488 YPYGVAISHDGHI
+488 YPSGVAISQDGHI
-501 LVTDNHRLQ
+501 LVTDEHRIQ

-528 NGPLQFNIP
+528 NGRLKFNDP
-537 RGITVHPTTGQIFIA
+537 TGITVHPTTGQIFIP
-552 DTFNHRIQVL
+552 DTNNHRI
-562 NQVLNKDLTYSHSF
+562 QVLNKDLTYSHSF
-576 GQYGSSPEHFNYPWD
+576 GKKGSSPEQFNEPYD
-591 MTFDNEGYLYLVSN
+591 VTFDNEGYLYVADNEN

-616 HISTFSSYGF
+616 YISTFSSYGSN
-626 KPGQIDIPTSIIIDN
+626 PGQIKYPSSIIIDN

-648 RYNNR
+648 LINNH

-659 NGCFIHCFGKYGRGE
+659 NGCFIHCFGKSGSGE
-674 GEFNSPYSITVDSL
+674 GEFDSPSGITVDSL
-688 GNLYVSDSCND
+688 GNLYVSDQDNN

>member
-1 MFIHYQ
+1 M
-7 QGDKYFISC
+7 
-16 PSCRKP
+16 
-22 TQLPDIGPTEF
+22 
-33 PTAFLINSLFQLQ
+33 
-46 TTLQKASEGSKASY
+46 
-60 DNCHNNSATGYCKQC
+60 
-75 TRFLCPECHDKHNGW
+75 CPECLDAHNKW

-100 VQDVAVLNTSKLLPL
+100 VQDVAVLNTSKLFPL
-115 NEDGNMKC
+115 NEDRNMKC
-123 NDHNKSFKVY
+123 NDHNEPFKVY
-133 CETCQEIICR
+133 CETCQQLICR
-143 DCTVSNRHRNHD
+143 DCTISERHQNHK

-169 IEADLTKVKTKVA
+169 IEADLTKVKRKVA
-182 DVNTA
+182 DVNTTV
-187 MTNLIT
+187 TNLFT

-208 IHTQSQLI
+208 INTQSQLI
-216 INLVQQSERQLVQQ
+216 INLVQQSQRQLVQH

-236 QKIQLLTKQR
+236 QKIKLLTKQR

-267 KVGTQQQI
+267 KVGSQQQI

-306 TFTSNQTLVDKYEGI
+306 TFTSNQTLVDKYQDI
-321 GELKSTPF
+321 GELKSKTF
-329 GKSILVKNACYVGK
+329 GKSSLIKNACYVGK

-348 LNLQT
+348 LNLQS

-365 ISCELSSTDDSQ
+365 ISCELSSADDSQ

-384 ETQSGNYD
+384 DTQSGSYD
-392 ISFTPRTRGKNQLTI
+392 ISFTPCTRGKHQLTI
-407 RLGGVNI
+407 QLGGVNI
-414 PGSPF
+414 TGSPF
-419 TLRIIPS
+419 TLSP
-426 HEMRGKPVNI
+426 EMRGKPVNI

-451 EEIVVAEWSAHCIT
+451 EEIVVAERGAHCIT

-477 GTCGTKEGQFI
+477 GTQGTKEGQFTNLR
-488 YPYGVAISHDGHI
+488 GVAICHDGCI

-510 KLTFEGDCVK
+510 KLTFEGDYVK
-520 SVGSSKTG
+520 SVGSSETG
-528 NGPLQFNIP
+528 NGPLQFNTP
-537 RGITVHPTTGQIFIA
+537 VGITVHPTTGQIFIA
-552 DTFNHRIQVL
+552 DTYNHRIQVFD
-562 NQVLNKDLTYSHSF
+562 KDLIYSHSF
-576 GQYGSSPEHFNYPWD
+576 GKKGSSSEQFEYPWD
-591 MTFDNEGYLYLVSN
+591 VTFDNEGYLYVADHCN

-616 HISTFSSYGF
+616 YISTFSSEGSN
-626 KPGQIDIPTSIIIDN
+626 PGQISFPTSIIIDN

-648 RYNNR
+648 YGNDR

-659 NGCFIHCFGKYGRGE
+659 NGCFIHCFVKRGSGE
-674 GEFNSPYSITVDSL
+674 GEFNHPCGITVDSL
-688 GNLYVSDSCND
+688 GNLYVSDHGNN

>member
-1 MFIHYQ
+1 
-7 QGDKYFISC
+7 
-16 PSCRKP
+16 
-22 TQLPDIGPTEF
+22 
-33 PTAFLINSLFQLQ
+33 
-46 TTLQKASEGSKASY
+46 
-60 DNCHNNSATGYCKQC
+60 
-75 TRFLCPECHDKHNGW
+75 
-90 QPFSTHEVIN
+90 
-100 VQDVAVLNTSKLLPL
+100 
-115 NEDGNMKC
+115 MKC

-133 CETCQEIICR
+133 CETCQQLICR
-143 DCTVSNRHRNHD
+143 DCTISEHHQNHK

-169 IEADLTKVKTKVA
+169 IKADLTKVKTKVA

-187 MTNLIT
+187 VNNLIT

-198 TKQGEDVKKQ
+198 TNQGEDVKKQ
-208 IHTQSQLI
+208 IHTHSHLI

-236 QKIQLLTKQR
+236 QKIRLLTKQR
-246 EEAETVLKQLKGC
+246 EEAKTVLKQLKGC

-267 KVGTQQQI
+267 KVGSQQQI
-275 LREKQNMVQVMTTV
+275 LREKQNIVQVMTTV
-289 NQDVNPVVFQPI
+289 NQDVNPVVLQPI
-301 EEANI
+301 EKANI

-321 GELKSTPF
+321 GQLKSKTF

-365 ISCELSSTDDSQ
+365 ISCELSSADDSQ

-384 ETQSGNYD
+384 KTQSGNYD
-392 ISFTPRTRGKNQLTI
+392 IRFTPRIRGKHQLTI

-419 TLRIIPS
+419 TLHITISP
-426 HEMRGKPVNI
+426 EMRGKPVNI
-436 ISGLNRPYGVVITKN
+436 ISGFNRPYGVVITKN
-451 EEIVVAEWSAHCIT
+451 EEIVVAEISAHCIT

-477 GTCGTKEGQFI
+477 GTKGTKEGQFTS
-488 YPYGVAISHDGHI
+488 PSGVAISQDGHI
-501 LVTDNHRLQ
+501 LVTDSHRLQ

-520 SVGSSKTG
+520 SVGSSEKG
-528 NGPLQFNIP
+528 NGPLQFNTP
-537 RGITVHPTTGQIFIA
+537 VGITVHPTTGQIFIA
-552 DTFNHRIQVL
+552 DSNNHRI
-562 NQVLNKDLTYSHSF
+562 QVLNKDLTYSHSF
-576 GQYGSSPEHFNYPWD
+576 GKRGSSREQFNCPWD
-591 MTFDNEGYLYLVSN
+591 VTFDNEGYLYVTDKNN
-605 HCIKKFTSTGQ
+605 HCIKKFTSTEQ
-616 HISTFSSYGF
+616 YISTFSST
-626 KPGQIDIPTSIIIDN
+626 PGEISHPTSIIIDN

-648 RYNNR
+648 WGNHR

-659 NGCFIHCFGKYGRGE
+659 NGCFIHCFGKYGSGE
-674 GEFNSPYSITVDSL
+674 GEFSGPFGITVDSL
-688 GNLYVSDSCND
+688 GNLYVSDTFNN

>member
-1 MFIHYQ
+1 
-7 QGDKYFISC
+7 
-16 PSCRKP
+16 
-22 TQLPDIGPTEF
+22 
-33 PTAFLINSLFQLQ
+33 
-46 TTLQKASEGSKASY
+46 
-60 DNCHNNSATGYCKQC
+60 
-75 TRFLCPECHDKHNGW
+75 
-90 QPFSTHEVIN
+90 
-100 VQDVAVLNTSKLLPL
+100 
-115 NEDGNMKC
+115 MKC
-123 NDHNKSFKVY
+123 NDHNEPIKVY
-133 CETCQEIICR
+133 CETCQELICR
-143 DCTVSNRHRNHD
+143 DCTISQRHQNHK
-155 YKLVT
+155 YKLIT
-160 ESYPKHHQE
+160 ECYPDHHQE
-169 IEADLTKVKTKVA
+169 IEADLTKVKRKVA
-182 DVNTA
+182 DINTA
-187 MTNLIT
+187 VTNLIT

-198 TKQGEDVKKQ
+198 TKQREDVKKQ

-267 KVGTQQQI
+267 KVGSQQQI

-321 GELKSTPF
+321 GELKSKPF
-329 GKSILVKNACYVGK
+329 GKSVLVKNACYVGK

-365 ISCELSSTDDSQ
+365 ISCELSSADDSQ

-392 ISFTPRTRGKNQLTI
+392 ISFTPRTRGKHQLTI
-407 RLGGVNI
+407 QLGGVNI

-419 TLRIIPS
+419 TLSP
-426 HEMRGKPVNI
+426 EMRGKPVNI
-436 ISGLNRPYGVVITKN
+436 ISGLNKPFGVVITKN
-451 EEIVVAEWSAHCIT
+451 EEIVVAERDANRIA

-472 KVKSF
+472 KMKSF
-477 GTCGTKEGQFI
+477 GTKGTKEGQFT
-488 YPYGVAISHDGHI
+488 YPRGVAISHDGHI
-501 LVTDNHRLQ
+501 LVTDEHRLQ

-528 NGPLQFNIP
+528 NGPLQFNVSM
-537 RGITVHPTTGQIFIA
+537 GITVHPTTGQIFIA
-552 DTFNHRIQVL
+552 DAYNHRI
-562 NQVLNKDLTYSHSF
+562 QVLNKDLTYSHSF
-576 GQYGSSPEHFNYPWD
+576 GKNGSSPEQFNYAYD
-591 MTFDNEGYLYLVSN
+591 VTFDNEGYLYVADSNN

-616 HISTFSSYGF
+616 YISKFSSHGSN
-626 KPGQIDIPTSIIIDN
+626 PGQIKHPTSIIIDN

-648 RYNNR
+648 WGNNR

-659 NGCFIHCFGKYGRGE
+659 NGCFIHCFGKRGSGEEEFDRPYG
-674 GEFNSPYSITVDSL
+674 ITVDSL
-688 GNLYVSDSCND
+688 GTSM
-699 RLVVL
+699 LVIHIITD

>member
-1 MFIHYQ
+1 MHN
-7 QGDKYFISC
+7 KW
-16 PSCRKP
+16 
-22 TQLPDIGPTEF
+22 
-33 PTAFLINSLFQLQ
+33 
-46 TTLQKASEGSKASY
+46 KA
-60 DNCHNNSATGYCKQC
+60 
-75 TRFLCPECHDKHNGW
+75 
-90 QPFSTHEVIN
+90 FSTHEVIN
-100 VQDVAVLNTSKLLPL
+100 VQDVTVNTSKLLPL
-115 NEDGNMKC
+115 NEDSNSKC
-123 NDHNKSFKVY
+123 NDHNEPIKVY
-133 CETCQEIICR
+133 CETCQELICR
-143 DCTVSNRHRNHD
+143 DCTISQRHQNHK
-155 YKLVT
+155 YKLII
-160 ESYPKHHQE
+160 ECYPDHHQE
-169 IEADLTKVKTKVA
+169 IEADLTKVKRKVA

-187 MTNLIT
+187 VTNLIT
-193 REREV
+193 QEREV

-208 IHTQSQLI
+208 IHTHSQLI
-216 INLVQQSERQLVQQ
+216 INLVQQSETQLVQQ

-267 KVGTQQQI
+267 KVGSQQQI

-321 GELKSTPF
+321 GELKSKTF
-329 GKSILVKNACYVGK
+329 VKSVLVKNAYYVGK
-343 KSTIT
+343 KLTIT

-365 ISCELSSTDDSQ
+365 ISCELSSADDSQ

-392 ISFTPRTRGKNQLTI
+392 ISFTPPRTRGKGQLNI

-419 TLRIIPS
+419 TFHIPS
-426 HEMRGKPVNI
+426 SEMRGKPVS
-436 ISGLNRPYGVVITKN
+436 ISGLDSPWGVVITKN
-451 EEIVVAEWSAHCIT
+451 EEIVVAESGAHCIT

-477 GTCGTKEGQFI
+477 GTRGTKKGQFTH
-488 YPYGVAISHDGHI
+488 PCGVAISHDGHI
-501 LVTDNHRLQ
+501 LVTDEHRLQ

-520 SVGSSKTG
+520 SLGSSKTG
-528 NGPLQFNIP
+528 NGPLQFNTPI
-537 RGITVHPTTGQIFIA
+537 GITVHPTTGQIFIA
-552 DTFNHRIQVL
+552 DTDNHRI
-562 NQVLNKDLTYSHSF
+562 QVLNKDLTYSHSF
-576 GQYGSSPEHFNYPWD
+576 GKEGLSPEQFNEPYD
-591 MTFDNEGYLYLVSN
+591 VTFDNEGYLYIADNEN
-605 HCIKKFTSTGQ
+605 HCIKKFTSSGQ
-616 HISTFSSYGF
+616 YISTFSSRGSN
-626 KPGQIDIPTSIIIDN
+626 PGQIKYPSSIIIDN

-648 RYNNR
+648 LGNNR

-659 NGCFIHCFGKYGRGE
+659 NGSFIHCFGKYGSGE
-674 GEFNSPYSITVDSL
+674 
-688 GNLYVSDSCND
+688 
-699 RLVVL
+699 

>member
-1 MFIHYQ
+1 M
-7 QGDKYFISC
+7 
-16 PSCRKP
+16 
-22 TQLPDIGPTEF
+22 
-33 PTAFLINSLFQLQ
+33 
-46 TTLQKASEGSKASY
+46 
-60 DNCHNNSATGYCKQC
+60 
-75 TRFLCPECHDKHNGW
+75 CPECLDKHNGW
-90 QPFSTHEVIN
+90 QPFSTHKVIN
-100 VQDVAVLNTSKLLPL
+100 VQDVAVLNTCTSKLLPL

-123 NDHNKSFKVY
+123 DDHNEPIKVY
-133 CETCQEIICR
+133 CETCQELICR
-143 DCTVSNRHRNHD
+143 DCAVSKRHRNHD
-155 YKLVT
+155 YNLVT

-169 IEADLTKVKTKVA
+169 IEADLTKVKIKVA

-187 MTNLIT
+187 VTNLIT
-193 REREV
+193 RERDV

-230 VDTVVQ
+230 VDNVVQ

-246 EEAETVLKQLKGC
+246 EVAETVLEHVKGC

-267 KVGTQQQI
+267 KVGSQQQI
-275 LREKQNMVQVMTTV
+275 LREKQNMVQVMTIV

-306 TFTSNQTLVDKYEGI
+306 TFTSNQTLADKYQGI
-321 GELKSTPF
+321 GELKSKPF
-329 GKSILVKNACYVGK
+329 GKSVLVKNACYSGK

-348 LNLQT
+348 LDLQT

-365 ISCELSSTDDSQ
+365 ISCELSSADDSQ

-392 ISFTPRTRGKNQLTI
+392 IRFTPRTRGKHQLTI

-419 TLRIIPS
+419 TLHIIPS
-426 HEMRGKPVNI
+426 PEMRGKPVNI
-436 ISGLNRPYGVVITKN
+436 ISGLNRPYGVVFTKN
-451 EEIVVAEWSAHCIT
+451 EEIVVAEWDANCIT

-477 GTCGTKEGQFI
+477 GTYGTKEGQFTI
-488 YPYGVAISHDGHI
+488 PRGVAISRDGHI
-501 LVTDNHRLQ
+501 LVTDDHRLQ

-528 NGPLQFNIP
+528 NGRLKFNYP
-537 RGITVHPTTGQIFIA
+537 TGITVHPTTGQIFIA
-552 DTFNHRIQVL
+552 DTDNHRI
-562 NQVLNKDLTYSHSF
+562 QVLNKDLTYSHSF
-576 GQYGSSPEHFNYPWD
+576 GKKGSSPEQFNYPYD
-591 MTFDNEGYLYLVSN
+591 VTFDNEGYLYVTDTRN

-616 HISTFSSYGF
+616 YISTFSSCGYN
-626 KPGQIDIPTSIIIDN
+626 PGQIRYPTSIIIDN

-648 RYNNR
+648 WGNNR

-659 NGCFIHCFGKYGRGE
+659 NGCFIHCFGKSGSGE
-674 GEFNSPYSITVDSL
+674 GEFSNPLGITVDSL
-688 GNLYVSDSCND
+688 GNLYVSDTYNN

>member
-1 MFIHYQ
+1 M
-7 QGDKYFISC
+7 
-16 PSCRKP
+16 
-22 TQLPDIGPTEF
+22 
-33 PTAFLINSLFQLQ
+33 
-46 TTLQKASEGSKASY
+46 
-60 DNCHNNSATGYCKQC
+60 
-75 TRFLCPECHDKHNGW
+75 
-90 QPFSTHEVIN
+90 HE
-100 VQDVAVLNTSKLLPL
+100 DSNT
-115 NEDGNMKC
+115 KC
-123 NDHNKSFKVY
+123 NDHNEPIKVY
-133 CETCQEIICR
+133 CETCQELICR
-143 DCTVSNRHRNHD
+143 DCTISQRHQNHK
-155 YKLVT
+155 YKLIT
-160 ESYPKHHQE
+160 ECYPDHHQE
-169 IEADLTKVKTKVA
+169 IEANLKTVKRKVA
-182 DVNTA
+182 DVNTVV
-187 MTNLIT
+187 TNLFT

-216 INLVQQSERQLVQQ
+216 INLVQQSERQLVHQ

-246 EEAETVLKQLKGC
+246 EEADTVLKQLKGC

-267 KVGTQQQI
+267 KIGSQQQI

-321 GELKSTPF
+321 GELKSKTF
-329 GKSILVKNACYVGK
+329 GKSVLVKNACYVGK

-348 LNLQT
+348 LKLQT

-359 SVPLSL
+359 SLPLSL
-365 ISCELSSTDDSQ
+365 ISCELSSAGDSQ
-377 LISCDIN
+377 LITCDIK

-392 ISFTPRTRGKNQLTI
+392 ISFTQRTRGKHQLTI

-419 TLRIIPS
+419 TLHITTSP
-426 HEMRGKPVNI
+426 EMRGKPVNI

-451 EEIVVAEWSAHCIT
+451 EEIVVAECHAKCVT

-477 GTCGTKEGQFI
+477 VITKNEEIVVAECHAKCVTILNKEGKKVKSFVTRGTKEGQFTN
-488 YPYGVAISHDGHI
+488 PRGVAISHDGHI
-501 LVTDNHRLQ
+501 LVTDEHRLQ

-520 SVGSSKTG
+520 SVGSSETG
-528 NGPLQFNIP
+528 NGPHQFNIP
-537 RGITVHPTTGQIFIA
+537 MGITVHPTTGQIFIA
-552 DTFNHRIQVL
+552 DTNNHRI
-562 NQVLNKDLTYSHSF
+562 QVLNKDLTYSHSF
-576 GQYGSSPEHFNYPWD
+576 GKKGSSPEQFNEPYD
-591 MTFDNEGYLYLVSN
+591 VTFDNEGYLYVADNEN

-616 HISTFSSYGF
+616 YISTFSSYGSN
-626 KPGQIDIPTSIIIDN
+626 PGQIIFPTSIIIDN

-648 RYNNR
+648 WGNNR

-659 NGCFIHCFGKYGRGE
+659 NGCFIHCFGKCGSGE
-674 GEFNSPYSITVDSL
+674 GEFNSPCGITVDLL
-688 GNLYVSDSCND
+688 GNLYVSDYDNN